1 LYQSETLF
9 KKTLHGHTSTLSF
22 VGFVDFVG
30 KEEGVIVPPSKNKK

>member
-30 KEEGVIVPPSKNKK
+30 KEGVIVPAIKNKK